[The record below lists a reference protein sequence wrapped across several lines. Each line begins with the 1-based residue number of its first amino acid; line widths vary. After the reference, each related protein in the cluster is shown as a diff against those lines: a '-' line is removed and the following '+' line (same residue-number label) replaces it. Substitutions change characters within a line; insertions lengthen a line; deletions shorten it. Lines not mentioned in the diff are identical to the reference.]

1 MTIASS
7 QRLHPEHGARY
18 VFEQL
23 DGAATLT
30 YRVAV
35 HVAGGETLEATLSW
49 AGEGERA
56 QVEPALRAEIQD
68 EVLRLARALRHRAP
82 PRMVRWRGE

>member
-1 MTIASS
+1 MTIATS

-18 VFEQL
+18 VFERAE
-23 DGAATLT
+23 GAASLT

-35 HVAGGETLEATLSW
+35 HVAGGETLAATLSW
-49 AGEGERA
+49 AGEGA
-56 QVEPALRAEIQD
+56 VVEPPLPAAIQA

-82 PRMVRWRGE
+82 ARMVRWRGE